1 MSLTLGDNF
10 SYQGVKPLDARLK
23 YETIA
28 AMKAVA
34 DATMYDG
41 CLAYCAGTDKTY
53 QWKSGNTVDETTGK
67 WREFTSGGGGGGGE
81 TYTAGD
87 GIDISG
93 ENEISTEKSEA
104 GWMDE
109 VIEKV
114 PMSGPLVNI
123 ANAFNRSD
131 LYSTTERVVGQ
142 WIDGKPI
149 YQKTINAGSYTNAGS
164 TVEIDVGANID
175 HITKV
180 DFFGESASGGFWP
193 VPYVDWQT
201 MNNQIELW
209 GSGVGSISG
218 HRYIKF
224 RSKVTY
230 SNTTFYVTVQYTKTT
245 DSAIAIGSENEYSTD
260 EKIVGSWVDGKPI
273 YQKTIEYTTQI
284 TMSSTRSLTK
294 LADLTS
300 LAVDEVINYRA
311 SMLSSSGSTY
321 IIPYISLRSNLSLN
335 SNIFI
340 NENNELYLECY
351 RTSDTMIITK
361 VLCTIQYT
369 KLT

>member
-10 SYQGVKPLDARLK
+10 SYQGAKPLDARLK
-23 YETIA
+23 YETVA

-67 WREFTSGGGGGGGE
+67 WREFNSGGGGGGGE

-87 GIDISG
+87 GIDISA

-114 PMSGPLVNI
+114 PMSGSLVNI

-245 DSAIAIGSENEYSTD
+245 DSAIAIGSETEYSTT
-260 EKIVGSWVDGKPI
+260 EKIVGSWIDGSPI
-273 YQKTIEYTTQI
+273 YQKTVNIG
-284 TMSSTRSLTK
+284 SLPNSGTK
-294 LADLTS
+294 EIAHGITS
-300 LAVDEVINYRA
+300 LDKVISSCGIAVNSSYNLTIPRISSNSAYNIYLLAVTATDIQVNAPFNA
-311 SMLSSSGSTY
+311 SDYTGY
-321 IIPYISLRSNLSLN
+321 ITL
-335 SNIFI
+335 
-340 NENNELYLECY
+340 
-351 RTSDTMIITK
+351 
-361 VLCTIQYT
+361 QYT

>member
-10 SYQGVKPLDARLK
+10 SYQGAKPLDARLK
-23 YETIA
+23 YETVA

-67 WREFTSGGGGGGGE
+67 WREFNSGGGGGGGE

-87 GIDISG
+87 GIDISA

-123 ANAFNRSD
+123 ANAFNHAE
-131 LYSTTERVVGQ
+131 LYSETEKIVGQ

-149 YQKTINAGSYTNAGS
+149 YQKTFTFKPSSYGSGSQYILPASLTGLNFHVATIDFELWSVWYECIHSGVLSPRSSDDALILNNATIPYP
-164 TVEIDVGANID
+164 NID
-175 HITKV
+175 H
-180 DFFGESASGGFWP
+180 
-193 VPYVDWQT
+193 Q
-201 MNNQIELW
+201 M
-209 GSGVGSISG
+209 
-218 HRYIKF
+218 
-224 RSKVTY
+224 
-230 SNTTFYVTVQYTKTT
+230 TVRYTKTA
-245 DSAIAIGSENEYSTD
+245 DSAIAIGSENEYSTT
-260 EKIVGSWVDGKPI
+260 EKIIGSWVDGRPI
-273 YQKTIEYTTQI
+273 YQRTYDLVTDLVVGYDTTW
-284 TMSSTRSLTK
+284 TMTSINSTNIDKVIDCLATNSTGTFFPMMAYADRTQNVIGLT
-294 LADLTS
+294 ACRYGRTATVRHLT
-300 LAVDEVINYRA
+300 L
-311 SMLSSSGSTY
+311 
-321 IIPYISLRSNLSLN
+321 
-335 SNIFI
+335 
-340 NENNELYLECY
+340 
-351 RTSDTMIITK
+351 
-361 VLCTIQYT
+361 QYT